1 MAASK
6 NRCSFCG
13 DIVDLAAPTVRRP
26 KLLIRLA
33 TGSLAILLTSCTAI
47 KAPKTLFVTFG
58 ARQDSF
64 ESETE
69 QSRIFLNTYTEAFQG
84 SNPDTRVVFIS
95 YPNSKFFNQLTG
107 DDRLNLG
114 PDLIITY
121 PNLATELINRN
132 LTTEIPNKKYLDSL
146 YSQRVQSRAKTTN
159 GYTFA
164 PWIIDTQIACFDKT
178 KIETSPKTT
187 EDLEA
192 LSASG
197 KTIGLASD
205 PFELVWTAGT
215 QGAIAELSSLGKTT
229 RRGKTYPA
237 IQKWLQWL
245 QQAALYQNISFHKDS
260 RELATK
266 LKDKELDW
274 VTCWGGQLGE
284 LKQAMGNR
292 LGVAALPNGAMSK
305 ALPAFS
311 IFGFSL
317 GKNSSTTQ
325 QKMAM
330 KFIRTSINPVAQ
342 RKLQLD
348 NIGWLAANKNVSIP
362 PESSKELAALN
373 SSFNEQSAS
382 YSKEWPGLLRY
393 GQKNPQ
399 LGRTLEDLINGYLD
413 VNDAVKMIS
422 KPQTE

>member
-1 MAASK
+1 MAA
-6 NRCSFCG
+6 
-13 DIVDLAAPTVRRP
+13 
-26 KLLIRLA
+26 
-33 TGSLAILLTSCTAI
+33 GSLAILLSSCSAI
-47 KAPKTLFVTFG
+47 KAPKTLFITYG
-58 ARQDSF
+58 AQREF
-64 ESETE
+64 YESDTE
-69 QSRIFLNTYTEAFQG
+69 QTRIFLNTYTEAFQN

-95 YPNSKFFNQLTG
+95 YPNNKFFNQLTG

-114 PDLIITY
+114 PDLIITF
-121 PNLATELINRN
+121 PNLATELIDRN

-146 YSQRVQSRAKTTN
+146 YSQRIQSRARTTN

-164 PWIIDTQIACFDKT
+164 PWIISTQIACFDKT
-178 KIETSPKTT
+178 KIETFPKTT

-197 KTIGLASD
+197 KKIGLASN
-205 PFELVWTAGT
+205 PFELIWTAGT

-229 RRGKTYPA
+229 RRGQTYPA
-237 IQKWLQWL
+237 IRKWLQWL
-245 QQAALYQNISFHKDS
+245 QQAALYQNISFHKS
-260 RELATK
+260 FRELATK
-266 LKDKELDW
+266 FKDKELDW
-274 VTCWGGQLGE
+274 VTCWGSQLRE
-284 LKQAMGNR
+284 FKQAMGNR
-292 LGVAALPNGAMSK
+292 LGVAPLPNGAMSK
-305 ALPAFS
+305 ALPAFR

-317 GKNSSTTQ
+317 GRNSSPTQ
-325 QKMAM
+325 RRMAM
-330 KFIRTSINPVAQ
+330 KFIRTSVNPVAQ

-382 YSKEWPGLLRY
+382 YSREWPELLRY

-413 VNDAVKMIS
+413 VNEAVKMITTPHT
-422 KPQTE
+422 K

>member
-1 MAASK
+1 MAA
-6 NRCSFCG
+6 
-13 DIVDLAAPTVRRP
+13 
-26 KLLIRLA
+26 
-33 TGSLAILLTSCTAI
+33 GSLAILLTSCTNI
-47 KAPKTLFVTFG
+47 KAPKTLFITLGAQEEYFSDDIEG
-58 ARQDSF
+58 ARSF
-64 ESETE
+64 LS
-69 QSRIFLNTYTEAFQG
+69 TYTKAFQN
-84 SNPDTRVVFIS
+84 SNPDIS
-95 YPNSKFFNQLTG
+95 IVYITYPSRQLFNQIAKDTK
-107 DDRLNLG
+107 LNLG
-114 PDLIITY
+114 PDLMITRQY
-121 PNLATELINRN
+121 EAKELLSRN
-132 LTTEIPNKKYLDSL
+132 LTSSLENKQYFDSI
-146 YSQRVQSRAKTTN
+146 YNTRIQSIATAN
-159 GYTFA
+159 GAYGFA
-164 PWIIDTQIACFDKT
+164 PWFIDTQISCFDNT
-178 KIETSPKTT
+178 KIKTSPNTIK
-187 EDLEA
+187 ELET
-192 LSASG
+192 LSANG
-197 KTIGLASD
+197 IKIGLASN
-205 PFELVWTAGT
+205 PYELLWSAGSL
-215 QGAIAELSSLGKTT
+215 GAISELSSLGT
-229 RRGKTYPA
+229 GSSSDQPFPG
-237 IQKWLQWL
+237 IEKWLKWL
-245 QQAALYQNISFHKDS
+245 EKAALYQNISFHKDS

-382 YSKEWPGLLRY
+382 
-393 GQKNPQ
+393 
-399 LGRTLEDLINGYLD
+399 
-413 VNDAVKMIS
+413 
-422 KPQTE
+422 